1 MMKIG
6 CVPYDHAKP
15 FSGGWKGGGVVWG
28 HPRELVEKLR
38 RGELDMALVPVW
50 EVLTRAG
57 SRVVDGLGVGSRG
70 EVRSVGVFSDKAL
83 EECRGISLTKHSM
96 TSVQLW
102 KVVAAGVLGV
112 KLEER
117 ADGEAKLLIGDEAL
131 GEWRRR
137 KGSGVTDLGKVWWD
151 WVRKPFVFGVWAVRN
166 GWEDSGGEVENFRE
180 ECLAGIA
187 KRAELA
193 EGEMEKEYLT
203 KCIRY
208 ELGVEEKEGMAEF
221 AKRSGVAMRKIEYL

>member
-1 MMKIG
+1 MRIG

-15 FSGGWKGGGVVWG
+15 FSGGWNAGDVVWG

-50 EVLTRAG
+50 EVLTRVG
-57 SRVVDGLGVGSRG
+57 YRVVDGLGVGSRG

-83 EECRGISLTKHSM
+83 GECCGISLTKHSM

-102 KVVAAGVLGV
+102 KVVAAGVLRV

-117 ADGEAKLLIGDEAL
+117 EDGEARLLIGDEAL

-151 WVRKPFVFGVWAVRN
+151 WVGKPFVFGVWAMREGFRPN
-166 GWEDSGGEVENFRE
+166 AGEVEKFRE
-180 ECLAGIA
+180 GCLAGIA

-193 EGEMEKEYLT
+193 EGELEKEYLT
-203 KCIRY
+203 NCIRY
-208 ELGVEEKEGMAEF
+208 GLGREEKEGMAEF
-221 AKRSGVAMRKIEYL
+221 AKRSGVEMPKIEYI

>member
-1 MMKIG
+1 MKIG
-6 CVPYDHAKP
+6 CVPYGHAKP
-15 FSGGWKGGGVVWG
+15 FGVSWKVGEVVWD
-28 HPRELVEKLR
+28 HPKELVGRLK
-38 RGELDMALVPVW
+38 RGEVDMALVPVW

-57 SRVVDGLGVGSRG
+57 YRVVDGLGVGSRG
-70 EVRSVGVFSDKAL
+70 EVRSVGVFSDKKL
-83 EECRGISLTKHSM
+83 GECCGISLTKHSM

-112 KLEER
+112 MLEER
-117 ADGEAKLLIGDEAL
+117 EDGEAKLLIGDEAL
-131 GEWRRR
+131 GEWERR

-151 WVRKPFVFGVWAVRN
+151 WVGKPFIFGVWAVRKDFRPN
-166 GWEDSGGEVENFRE
+166 AGEVEKFRE

-193 EGEMEKEYLT
+193 ESEGEREYLT

-208 ELGVEEKEGMAEF
+208 ELGAEEKAGMAEF
-221 AKRSGVAMRKIEYL
+221 ARRSGLGEVQLEYI

>member
-1 MMKIG
+1 MKIG
-6 CVPYDHAKP
+6 CVPYGHAKP
-15 FSGGWKGGGVVWG
+15 FGVSWKVGEVVWD
-28 HPRELVEKLR
+28 HPKDLVGRLK
-38 RGELDMALVPVW
+38 RGEVDLALVPVW
-50 EVLTRAG
+50 EVLAGRAY
-57 SRVVDGLGVGSRG
+57 RVVDGLAVGSRG

-83 EECRGISLTKHSM
+83 GECRGISLTKHSM

-117 ADGEAKLLIGDEAL
+117 EDGEAKLLIGDEAL
-131 GEWRRR
+131 GEWERR

-151 WVRKPFVFGVWAVRN
+151 WVGKPFVFGVWAVRKGFRPN
-166 GWEDSGGEVENFRE
+166 AGEVEKFRE

-193 EGEMEKEYLT
+193 ESEGEREYLT

-208 ELGVEEKEGMAEF
+208 ELGAEEKEGMEEF
-221 AKRSGVAMRKIEYL
+221 ARRSGLGEVKLEYI

>member
-1 MMKIG
+1 MKIG
-6 CVPYDHAKP
+6 CVPYGHAKP
-15 FSGGWKGGGVVWG
+15 FGVSWKVGEVVWD
-28 HPRELVEKLR
+28 HPKDLVGRLK
-38 RGELDMALVPVW
+38 RGEVDLALVPVW
-50 EVLTRAG
+50 EVLAGRAY
-57 SRVVDGLGVGSRG
+57 RVVDGLAVGSRG

-83 EECRGISLTKHSM
+83 GECRGISLTKHSM

-117 ADGEAKLLIGDEAL
+117 EDGEAKLLIGDEAL
-131 GEWRRR
+131 GEWERR

-151 WVRKPFVFGVWAVRN
+151 WVGKPFIFGVWAVRKDFRPN
-166 GWEDSGGEVENFRE
+166 AGEVEKFRE

-193 EGEMEKEYLT
+193 ESEGEREYLT

-208 ELGVEEKEGMAEF
+208 ELGAEEKQGMGEF
-221 AKRSGVAMRKIEYL
+221 ARRSGLGEVKLEYI

>member
-1 MMKIG
+1 MKIG
-6 CVPYDHAKP
+6 CVPYGHAKP
-15 FSGGWKGGGVVWG
+15 FGVSWKVGEVVWD
-28 HPRELVEKLR
+28 HPKDLVGRLK
-38 RGELDMALVPVW
+38 RGEVDLALVPVW
-50 EVLTRAG
+50 EVLAGRAY
-57 SRVVDGLGVGSRG
+57 RVVDGLAVGSRG

-83 EECRGISLTKHSM
+83 GECRGISLTKHSM

-117 ADGEAKLLIGDEAL
+117 EDGEARLLIGDEAL
-131 GEWRRR
+131 GEWERR

-151 WVRKPFVFGVWAVRN
+151 WVGKPFVFGVWAVRKGFRPN
-166 GWEDSGGEVENFRE
+166 AGEVEKFRE

-193 EGEMEKEYLT
+193 ESEGEREYLT

-208 ELGVEEKEGMAEF
+208 ELGAEEKEGVEEF
-221 AKRSGVAMRKIEYL
+221 ARRSGLGEVKLEYI

>member
-1 MMKIG
+1 MKIG

-15 FSGGWKGGGVVWG
+15 FSGGWNGGDVVWG

-57 SRVVDGLGVGSRG
+57 YRVVDGLGVGSRG

-83 EECRGISLTKHSM
+83 GECCGISLTKHSM

-117 ADGEAKLLIGDEAL
+117 EDGEARLLIGDEAL

-151 WVRKPFVFGVWAVRN
+151 WVGKPFVFGVWAVRE
-166 GWEDSGGEVENFRE
+166 GWAGSMGEVEKFRE
-180 ECLAGIA
+180 GCLAGIA

-193 EGEMEKEYLT
+193 ESEGEREYLT

-208 ELGVEEKEGMAEF
+208 ELGVEEKEGIREF
-221 AKRSGVAMRKIEYL
+221 AKRSGLGEVKLEYI

>member
-1 MMKIG
+1 MKIG
-6 CVPYDHAKP
+6 CVPYGHAKP
-15 FSGGWKGGGVVWG
+15 FGVSWKVGEVVWD
-28 HPRELVEKLR
+28 HPKDLVGRLK
-38 RGELDMALVPVW
+38 RGEVDVALVPVW
-50 EVLTRAG
+50 EVLAGRAY
-57 SRVVDGLGVGSRG
+57 RVVDGLAVGSRG

-83 EECRGISLTKHSM
+83 GECRGISLTKHSM

-117 ADGEAKLLIGDEAL
+117 EDGEARLLIGDEAL

-151 WVRKPFVFGVWAVRN
+151 WVGKPFVFGVWAVRN
-166 GWEDSGGEVENFRE
+166 GFRPNAGEVEKFRE

-193 EGEMEKEYLT
+193 ESEGEREYLT

-208 ELGVEEKEGMAEF
+208 ELGAEEKEGMGEF
-221 AKRSGVAMRKIEYL
+221 ARRSGLGEVKLEYI